1 MGRFAGLVADL
12 QRCAEVGRVAFED
25 VSGAGADVTAADLA
39 VLTGALALAD
49 RAVQAASVVAL
60 AQFARREEVPDPQ
73 DVAAVVEKV
82 HGVGF
87 VEEFASTE
95 VAATLGVSTR
105 TADSRLEQAC
115 QLSSRLPRLLAKVAD
130 GLVELGQVGRVLHE
144 TAEIDTLELVHTIDA
159 YVADRVGTADPTRL
173 GALARYAISRTCPQ
187 FLRARATKNR
197 SDRTF
202 DVCPGP
208 AGMAEVYALIPA
220 GHAAALWEAATE
232 LAKQYQGDNPELSLD
247 QARADAFVDLAL
259 ANVHVTANVTLG
271 VPVLSTAGSDL
282 GDNPNPEQP
291 SKDAPATEAD
301 QAGAVEPK
309 DEDAP
314 AGQDDP
320 APGPSPDPA
329 PTGAGAGRDL
339 TSAAEA
345 EEWDRRRDVDNDPWY
360 ARHTT
365 NKTNNGAEGDAA
377 DPGAATGSQVPPSF
391 TSAEAG
397 ECSRLASGATISGV
411 HLPKVGYVPPDVV
424 AALVSQ
430 LGTKIGLAILDAN
443 TGTLLHTVREA
454 YRPDAGMRHFITIR
468 DGRCRM
474 FGCQLR
480 AQHWDLD
487 HAVPHPQGATTPTN
501 LAGLCRRH
509 HRAKQRRSWR
519 YHLRPDGVAVW
530 QSPTGTT
537 RVTYPEH
544 HLPPPPDQP
553 PPEAEPEPVATKQR
567 DDEPPPF

>member
-1 MGRFAGLVADL
+1 MGRFAGLVAQLGD
-12 QRCAEVGRVAFED
+12 CAQAGRQAFQAAGSANEQ
-25 VSGAGADVTAADLA
+25 VSAADLA
-39 VLTGALALAD
+39 ELAVVLALVD

-73 DVAAVVEKV
+73 DVATVVEKV

-232 LAKQYQGDNPELSLD
+232 LGKQYQGDNPDLSID

-259 ANVHVTANVTLG
+259 ANVHVTTTVNLG
-271 VPVLSTAGSDL
+271 VTVLPSTTTAL
-282 GDNPNPEQP
+282 GDNPTPNPN
-291 SKDAPATEAD
+291 
-301 QAGAVEPK
+301 GV
-309 DEDAP
+309 AP
-314 AGQDDP
+314 AGTDEAAP
-320 APGPSPDPA
+320 A
-329 PTGAGAGRDL
+329 GAGAGRDR
-339 TSAAEA
+339 TTAADA
-345 EEWDRRRDVDNDPWY
+345 EEWDQRRDIDNDPWY
-360 ARHTT
+360 ARHTNPAT
-365 NKTNNGAEGDAA
+365 EGVSAVGT
-377 DPGAATGSQVPPSF
+377 GAAGAQSP
-391 TSAEAG
+391 
-397 ECSRLASGATISGV
+397 CSPLPSGAVISGV

-424 AALVSQ
+424 AALVCQ
-430 LGTKIGLAILDAN
+430 LGTKIGLAILDSN
-443 TGTLLHTVREA
+443 TGTLLHTVRDA
-454 YRPDAGMRHFITIR
+454 YRPDASMRHFITIR

-487 HAVPHPQGATTPTN
+487 HAVPHPQGKTTPTN

-509 HRAKQRRSWR
+509 HRAKQHRSWR

-530 QSPTGTT
+530 QSPTGVT

-544 HLPPPPDQP
+544 HLPPPPAPP
-553 PPEAEPEPVATKQR
+553 PPEPEAKRSSPASTEA
-567 DDEPPPF
+567 DEPPF

>member
-187 FLRARATKNR
+187 FLRARATKNQ
-197 SDRTF
+197 SGRTF

-208 AGMAEVYALIPA
+208 AGMAEVYALIPS
-220 GHAAALWEAATE
+220 GHAAALWEAATDLGKE
-232 LAKQYQGDNPELSLD
+232 YQGDNPELSLD

-259 ANVHVTANVTLG
+259 ANVHVTTTVNLG
-271 VPVLSTAGSDL
+271 VTVLPSTTTAL
-282 GDNPNPEQP
+282 GDNPTPNPN
-291 SKDAPATEAD
+291 
-301 QAGAVEPK
+301 GV
-309 DEDAP
+309 AP
-314 AGQDDP
+314 AGTDEAAP
-320 APGPSPDPA
+320 A
-329 PTGAGAGRDL
+329 GAGAGRDR
-339 TSAAEA
+339 TTAADA
-345 EEWDRRRDVDNDPWY
+345 EEWDQRRDIDNDPWY

>member
-73 DVAAVVEKV
+73 DVATGVEKV

-187 FLRARATKNR
+187 FLRARATKNQ
-197 SDRTF
+197 SGRTF

-208 AGMAEVYALIPA
+208 AGMAEVYALIPS
-220 GHAAALWEAATE
+220 GHAAALWEAATDLGKE
-232 LAKQYQGDNPELSLD
+232 YQGDNPELSLD

-259 ANVHVTANVTLG
+259 ANVHVTTTVNLG
-271 VPVLSTAGSDL
+271 VTVLPSTTTAL
-282 GDNPNPEQP
+282 GDNPTPNPN
-291 SKDAPATEAD
+291 
-301 QAGAVEPK
+301 GV
-309 DEDAP
+309 AP
-314 AGQDDP
+314 AGTDEAAP
-320 APGPSPDPA
+320 A
-329 PTGAGAGRDL
+329 GAGAGRDR
-339 TSAAEA
+339 TTAADA
-345 EEWDRRRDVDNDPWY
+345 EEWDQLRDIDNDPWY
-360 ARHTT
+360 ARHTNPAT
-365 NKTNNGAEGDAA
+365 EGVSAVGT
-377 DPGAATGSQVPPSF
+377 GAAGAQSP
-391 TSAEAG
+391 
-397 ECSRLASGATISGV
+397 CSPLPSGAVISGV

-424 AALVSQ
+424 AALVCQ
-430 LGTKIGLAILDAN
+430 LGTKIGLAILDSN
-443 TGTLLHTVREA
+443 TGTLLHTVRDA
-454 YRPDAGMRHFITIR
+454 YRPDASMRHFITIR

-487 HAVPHPQGATTPTN
+487 HAVPHPQGKTTPTN

-509 HRAKQRRSWR
+509 HRAKQHRSWR

-530 QSPTGTT
+530 QSPTGVT

-544 HLPPPPDQP
+544 HLPPPPAPP
-553 PPEAEPEPVATKQR
+553 PPEPEAKRSSPASTEA
-567 DDEPPPF
+567 DEPPF

>member
-1 MGRFAGLVADL
+1 
-12 QRCAEVGRVAFED
+12 
-25 VSGAGADVTAADLA
+25 
-39 VLTGALALAD
+39 
-49 RAVQAASVVAL
+49 
-60 AQFARREEVPDPQ
+60 
-73 DVAAVVEKV
+73 
-82 HGVGF
+82 
-87 VEEFASTE
+87 
-95 VAATLGVSTR
+95 
-105 TADSRLEQAC
+105 
-115 QLSSRLPRLLAKVAD
+115 
-130 GLVELGQVGRVLHE
+130 VGRVLHE
-144 TAEIDTLELVHTIDA
+144 TAEIDSLELVHAIDR

-232 LAKQYQGDNPELSLD
+232 LGKQYQGDNPDLSID

-259 ANVHVTANVTLG
+259 ANVHVTTTVNLG
-271 VPVLSTAGSDL
+271 VTVLPSTTTAL
-282 GDNPNPEQP
+282 GDNPTPNPN
-291 SKDAPATEAD
+291 
-301 QAGAVEPK
+301 GV
-309 DEDAP
+309 AP
-314 AGQDDP
+314 AGTDEAAP
-320 APGPSPDPA
+320 A
-329 PTGAGAGRDL
+329 GAGAGRDR
-339 TSAAEA
+339 TTAADA
-345 EEWDRRRDVDNDPWY
+345 EEWDQRRDIDNDPWY

>member
-39 VLTGALALAD
+39 ELAVVLALVD

-73 DVAAVVEKV
+73 DVATVVEKV

-232 LAKQYQGDNPELSLD
+232 LGKQYQGDNPDLSID

-259 ANVHVTANVTLG
+259 ANVHVTTTVNLG
-271 VPVLSTAGSDL
+271 VTVLPSTTTAL
-282 GDNPNPEQP
+282 GDNPTPNPN
-291 SKDAPATEAD
+291 
-301 QAGAVEPK
+301 GV
-309 DEDAP
+309 AP
-314 AGQDDP
+314 AGTDEAAP
-320 APGPSPDPA
+320 A
-329 PTGAGAGRDL
+329 GAGAGRDR
-339 TSAAEA
+339 TTAADA
-345 EEWDRRRDVDNDPWY
+345 EEWDQRRDIDNDPWY

-553 PPEAEPEPVATKQR
+553 PPDAEPEPVATKQR